1 MNSSLNLSFI
11 LRLGL
16 CLVLSLVLN
25 MSFNNNLKSCLSK
38 GNYNLEVSVLY
49 ATDGSMQLLYD
60 TGNDFNN
67 GQKVMAK
74 VQKGQ
79 NNLLFT
85 FSLEDDGQLR
95 HLRLDFGSNNNL
107 MQVRVHSVQL
117 SNNDKILFRLE
128 EEEIAKRLGFLASVS
143 KVDETAATFTLDTD
157 VVPFDPYVVF
167 DPINELMYP
176 KWQRI
181 LLLIC
186 PWLVLFILPLF
197 RWLGKLKK
205 EGQYGLFFIGLFIA
219 AIPLKIAWVTFTTL
233 LLLAYAFFHFYKKR
247 SVRLG
252 PVHFSLM
259 LFFAVPLLFLGG
271 GDLSELTIPFGF
283 VLFALIG
290 ALVDFSDRVNQIK
303 KIYVGV
309 FFVIM
314 SISMVNWLLL
324 MFYNGYFYKISWAN
338 YFIDI
343 KSHAH
348 TLMYWLYYP
357 HTTFLSFF
365 IIIGALFCLDL
376 NSKKEIS
383 RIYGLIYALFTLC
396 TLVLLGSR
404 FALLLVISLP
414 FLYAISVRNLSRWLV
429 PAWVAIFAIIAY
441 FIGALDVQRE
451 QLWKVTW
458 AAFKNKI
465 WLGHGTGTSSTVL
478 PEHLSINK
486 GGVEAFMEVNHSHNQ
501 FLTYLLEN
509 GLLGALLFLATFL
522 FLFYQF
528 IRQGNKTMLLVSFMI
543 LLLMTIESPF
553 RTTTSL
559 YVIAFLLSI
568 FYTPSKSPI

>member
-1 MNSSLNLSFI
+1 M
-11 LRLGL
+11 G
-16 CLVLSLVLN
+16 
-25 MSFNNNLKSCLSK
+25 FNNNLKSSLSK
-38 GNYNLEVSVLY
+38 GHYILEVSVLY
-49 ATDGSMQLLYD
+49 SVDGSMQLLYD

-67 GQKVMAK
+67 EQQVIAE

-79 NNLLFT
+79 NNLLFP

-95 HLRLDFGSNNNL
+95 YLRLDFGSNNNL
-107 MQVRVHSVQL
+107 MQVGVQSVQL
-117 SNNDKILFRLE
+117 SNNDRILFRLE
-128 EEEIAKRLGFLASVS
+128 KEKRAKRLGFLASVS
-143 KVDETAATFTLDTD
+143 KVDETAATFTLDRD
-157 VVPFDPYVVF
+157 MIPFDPYVVF
-167 DPINELMYP
+167 DPINELMFP

-186 PWLVLFILPLF
+186 PWLVLFILPLI
-197 RWLGKLKK
+197 RWLRKLKK

-233 LLLAYAFFHFYKKR
+233 LLLAYAFFHLYKKR
-247 SVRLG
+247 RVRLG
-252 PVHFSLM
+252 PPHYSLM
-259 LFFAVPLLFLGG
+259 LFFAVPLLFLGD
-271 GDLSELTIPFGF
+271 GDFSKLSIPFGF

-290 ALVDFSDRVNQIK
+290 TLVDFSNRSNQIK
-303 KIYVGV
+303 KIYVSV
-309 FFVIM
+309 FFIIM
-314 SISMVNWLLL
+314 SISIVNWLLF

-376 NSKKEIS
+376 NGKKKMS
-383 RIYGLIYALFTLC
+383 RIYGLIYAFLTLC

-414 FLYAISVRNLSRWLV
+414 FLYAISVKNLSRWLV
-429 PAWVAIFAIIAY
+429 PAWAAIFAMIVY
-441 FIGALDVQRE
+441 FIGVLDVQRE

-465 WLGHGTGTSSTVL
+465 WLGHGTGTSINVL
-478 PEHLSINK
+478 PEHLLIKK
-486 GGVEAFMEVNHSHNQ
+486 GGVEALMEVNHSHNQ

-522 FLFYQF
+522 YLFYQF

-543 LLLMTIESPF
+543 LLLMIIESPF

-568 FYTPSKSPI
+568 FYIPPKSSI

>member
-1 MNSSLNLSFI
+1 M
-11 LRLGL
+11 G
-16 CLVLSLVLN
+16 
-25 MSFNNNLKSCLSK
+25 FNNNLKSSLSK
-38 GNYNLEVSVLY
+38 GHYILEVSVLY
-49 ATDGSMQLLYD
+49 SVDGSMQLLYD

-67 GQKVMAK
+67 EQQVIAE

-79 NNLLFT
+79 NNLQFP

-107 MQVRVHSVQL
+107 MQVGVQSVQL
-117 SNNDKILFRLE
+117 SNNDRILFRLE
-128 EEEIAKRLGFLASVS
+128 KEKIAKRLGFLASVS
-143 KVDETAATFTLDTD
+143 KVDETAATFTLDSD
-157 VVPFDPYVVF
+157 VIPFDPYVVF

-197 RWLGKLKK
+197 RWLRKLNK

-233 LLLAYAFFHFYKKR
+233 LLLAYAFFHLYKKR
-247 SVRLG
+247 SIRLG
-252 PVHFSLM
+252 PPHFSLM
-259 LFFAVPLLFLGG
+259 LFFAVPLLFLGD
-271 GDLSELTIPFGF
+271 GDFSKLSIPFGF

-290 ALVDFSDRVNQIK
+290 TLVDFSNRSNQIK
-303 KIYVGV
+303 KIYVTV
-309 FFVIM
+309 FFIVM

-338 YFIDI
+338 YFINI

-376 NSKKEIS
+376 NGKKEMS
-383 RIYGLIYALFTLC
+383 RIYGFIYTFLTLC

-414 FLYAISVRNLSRWLV
+414 FLYAISVKNLSRWLV
-429 PAWVAIFAIIAY
+429 PTWAAIFAMIVY

-478 PEHLSINK
+478 PEHLLINK
-486 GGVEAFMEVNHSHNQ
+486 GGVEALMEVNHSHNQ

-509 GLLGALLFLATFL
+509 GLLGALLFLTTFL
-522 FLFYQF
+522 YLFYQF
-528 IRQGNKTMLLVSFMI
+528 TRQRNKTMLLVSFMI
-543 LLLMTIESPF
+543 LLLMIIESPF

-559 YVIAFLLSI
+559 YVIAFLFSI
-568 FYTPSKSPI
+568 FCTPPKSSI